1 MLRHRIVP
9 DEQPRGERESVVVVR
24 LLLLL
29 FLGVVLPS
37 RTDDGIGYKRKKK
50 MRRARARDDDDDTI
64 LSEGDLKVRSFPLES
79 SSSSSLITSSRV
91 KKEYFKA
98 RTKNVLPSLRC
109 QSIFACVRI
118 FPRGGVPVDLTE
130 RLAPRR
136 RTVMMMIPMMLHL
149 FVSLYFCPFK
159 GTVRRTTE
167 RDALLRTRLSSK
179 NGSFCKKSIYENE
192 TKQAVRD
199 KKKTSSSTVSQT
211 PTTTTTN
218 ARRCVVTSSLL
229 CRFFFFFLFPF
240 PFFRFFFSFF
250 FHQSKKRKEKR
261 IINHT

>member
-1 MLRHRIVP
+1 MSALYRGFRRAARPGADVPLVLRHRIVP

-136 RTVMMMIPMMLHL
+136 RTVMMMMIPMMLHL
-149 FVSLYFCPFK
+149 FVSLSFCPFK

-167 RDALLRTRLSSK
+167 RDAQMLYSGRASRRRTEA
-179 NGSFCKKSIYENE
+179 FAKKVFTKTKRNRRFE
-192 TKQAVRD
+192 TRRRRRRRPCPKHQQQQQ
-199 KKKTSSSTVSQT
+199 QT
-211 PTTTTTN
+211 PGD
-218 ARRCVVTSSLL
+218 VWL
-229 CRFFFFFLFPF
+229 
-240 PFFRFFFSFF
+240 
-250 FHQSKKRKEKR
+250 
-261 IINHT
+261 

>member
-1 MLRHRIVP
+1 MPALYRGFRRAARPGADVPLVLRHRIVP

-50 MRRARARDDDDDTI
+50 MRRARARDDDDDDDTI

-149 FVSLYFCPFK
+149 FVSLSFCPFK
-159 GTVRRTTE
+159 GTVRRT
-167 RDALLRTRLSSK
+167 
-179 NGSFCKKSIYENE
+179 
-192 TKQAVRD
+192 
-199 KKKTSSSTVSQT
+199 
-211 PTTTTTN
+211 
-218 ARRCVVTSSLL
+218 
-229 CRFFFFFLFPF
+229 
-240 PFFRFFFSFF
+240 
-250 FHQSKKRKEKR
+250 
-261 IINHT
+261 

>member
-1 MLRHRIVP
+1 MLFHR
-9 DEQPRGERESVVVVR
+9 E
-24 LLLLL
+24 
-29 FLGVVLPS
+29 
-37 RTDDGIGYKRKKK
+37 DDGIGYKRKKK

-149 FVSLYFCPFK
+149 FVSLSFCPFK

-167 RDALLRTRLSSK
+167 RARCSTQDASRRTEALQKVFTKTKR
-179 NGSFCKKSIYENE
+179 NRRFE
-192 TKQAVRD
+192 TRRRRRRRP
-199 KKKTSSSTVSQT
+199 SQT

-218 ARRCVVTSSLL
+218 ARRCVVTFSFVPFFIFFSFPLSFLSL
-229 CRFFFFFLFPF
+229 FFFFF
-240 PFFRFFFSFF
+240 FFTN
-250 FHQSKKRKEKR
+250 QKNEKKKE
-261 IINHT
+261 

>member
-1 MLRHRIVP
+1 
-9 DEQPRGERESVVVVR
+9 
-24 LLLLL
+24 
-29 FLGVVLPS
+29 
-37 RTDDGIGYKRKKK
+37 
-50 MRRARARDDDDDTI
+50 MRRARARDDDDTI

-79 SSSSSLITSSRV
+79 SSSSSLTTSSRV

-149 FVSLYFCPFK
+149 FVSLSFCPFK

-167 RDALLRTRLSSK
+167 RDAQMLCSGHASRRRTEA
-179 NGSFCKKSIYENE
+179 FAKKVCTKTKRNRRFE
-192 TKQAVRD
+192 TRRRRRRRPCPKHQQQQQQ
-199 KKKTSSSTVSQT
+199 QT
-211 PTTTTTN
+211 PGD
-218 ARRCVVTSSLL
+218 VL
-229 CRFFFFFLFPF
+229 
-240 PFFRFFFSFF
+240 
-250 FHQSKKRKEKR
+250 
-261 IINHT
+261 